1 MKVTYPISTDDG
13 DEYLVLIESFEKS
26 ILPDD
31 IIEMLN
37 NIEIVDITLERVS
50 GVHATKPDILFE
62 ISNFVAGFLL
72 DNENTILYFYCDDM
86 HDIVRRNQSL
96 TPQKFRSDL
105 FSKMF
110 ERYSLSH
117 EKVHFVLPNN
127 RGKYLFYFPDYLP
140 SHLCET
146 VHTDKSKRYLHP
158 ELHRKRTNETARH
171 QIILVSAGILH

>member
-110 ERYSLSH
+110 ERYSSSH
-117 EKVHFVLPNN
+117 EKVHFVDVSFEINSDRDIYIHLIA
-127 RGKYLFYFPDYLP
+127 RK
-140 SHLCET
+140 SHL
-146 VHTDKSKRYLHP
+146 SY
-158 ELHRKRTNETARH
+158 
-171 QIILVSAGILH
+171 VSAIKTAITDMASK